1 MIYCDTHQQ
10 QSVFLIMNIKVT
22 EPPVCSHCNGIMI
35 RYDLPPVAFSDGLG
49 WGTSFLWIC
58 GNDECPIFAKGFN
71 HTMENYGQASSLRVI
86 VEPDTG
92 RESVVPAAT
101 FAREHLKTFIE
112 LRNKSKTER

>member
-1 MIYCDTHQQ
+1 
-10 QSVFLIMNIKVT
+10 MNIKVAK
-22 EPPVCSHCNGIMI
+22 PPDCSHCKDTMV

-58 GNDECPIFAKGFN
+58 GNDNCPIFTKGFD

-101 FAREHLKTFIE
+101 LNPEHLKAFAEI
-112 LRNKSKTER
+112 RKKNIGKR